1 MKILF
6 IADFFVDQVNGGG
19 ELNNS
24 VLVDLLNS
32 KGYEVSC
39 INSHLVSEYNILSSD
54 AIVVSNFINL
64 SEQNKKNLQRK
75 KYVIYEHDHKYL
87 RNRNPA
93 TYKNFKAP
101 SQAIVNYEFYKHAKA
116 VFCQSK
122 FHADIVKK
130 NLEMDNII
138 SVGGNLWTE
147 ETLQSLRLLS
157 KNDKS
162 DRCSIM
168 SSDIPHKGTD
178 HAKLYCEKNNLEYD
192 LITPCGHDEFLK
204 KLGANNTL
212 VFFPKTPETLSRII
226 VEARMMNMKVVT
238 NSLVGAASEPWFA
251 EKGEKLVDI
260 MENKRNEIPAMVLGA
275 LDV

>member
-6 IADFFVDQVNGGG
+6 IADFFANEINGGG

-93 TYKNFKAP
+93 T
-101 SQAIVNYEFYKHAKA
+101 
-116 VFCQSK
+116 
-122 FHADIVKK
+122 
-130 NLEMDNII
+130 
-138 SVGGNLWTE
+138 
-147 ETLQSLRLLS
+147 
-157 KNDKS
+157 
-162 DRCSIM
+162 
-168 SSDIPHKGTD
+168 
-178 HAKLYCEKNNLEYD
+178 
-192 LITPCGHDEFLK
+192 
-204 KLGANNTL
+204 
-212 VFFPKTPETLSRII
+212 
-226 VEARMMNMKVVT
+226 
-238 NSLVGAASEPWFA
+238 
-251 EKGEKLVDI
+251 
-260 MENKRNEIPAMVLGA
+260 
-275 LDV
+275 

>member
-6 IADFFVDQVNGGG
+6 IADFFANEINGGG

-130 NLEMDNII
+130 N
-138 SVGGNLWTE
+138 
-147 ETLQSLRLLS
+147 
-157 KNDKS
+157 
-162 DRCSIM
+162 
-168 SSDIPHKGTD
+168 
-178 HAKLYCEKNNLEYD
+178 
-192 LITPCGHDEFLK
+192 
-204 KLGANNTL
+204 
-212 VFFPKTPETLSRII
+212 
-226 VEARMMNMKVVT
+226 
-238 NSLVGAASEPWFA
+238 
-251 EKGEKLVDI
+251 
-260 MENKRNEIPAMVLGA
+260 
-275 LDV
+275 

>member
-1 MKILF
+1 
-6 IADFFVDQVNGGG
+6 
-19 ELNNS
+19 
-24 VLVDLLNS
+24 
-32 KGYEVSC
+32 
-39 INSHLVSEYNILSSD
+39 
-54 AIVVSNFINL
+54 
-64 SEQNKKNLQRK
+64 
-75 KYVIYEHDHKYL
+75 
-87 RNRNPA
+87 
-93 TYKNFKAP
+93 
-101 SQAIVNYEFYKHAKA
+101 
-116 VFCQSK
+116 
-122 FHADIVKK
+122 
-130 NLEMDNII
+130 
-138 SVGGNLWTE
+138 
-147 ETLQSLRLLS
+147 
-157 KNDKS
+157 
-162 DRCSIM
+162 M

-212 VFFPKTPETLSRII
+212 VFFPKTPETLSRIF

>member
-1 MKILF
+1 VKILF
-6 IADFFVDQVNGGG
+6 IADFFADQVNGGG

-24 VLVDLLNS
+24 VLIDLLRD
-32 KGYEVSC
+32 KGHEILC
-39 INSHLVSEYNILSSD
+39 ANSHLVSEYNILSSD
-54 AIVVSNFINL
+54 AVIVSNFINL
-64 SEQNKKNLQRK
+64 SEQNKGAIQRK
-75 KYVIYEHDHKYL
+75 KYIIYEHDHKYL

-93 TYKNFKAP
+93 IYKNFKAP

-122 FHADIVKK
+122 FHADVVKK

-147 ETLQSLRLLS
+147 QTLKSLSLLS
-157 KNDKS
+157 KNDKH

-168 SSDIPHKGTD
+168 SSNISHKGMD
-178 HAKLYCEKNNLEYD
+178 HAKFYCGKNNLEYD
-192 LITPCGHDEFLK
+192 LISPCEHSEFLK
-204 KLGANNTL
+204 KLGANSTL

-238 NSLVGAASEPWFA
+238 NGLVGAVSESWFA

-260 MENKRNEIPAMVLGA
+260 MRNKRIEIPTMVLEA
-275 LDV
+275 IR

>member
-6 IADFFVDQVNGGG
+6 IADFFADQVNGGG

-24 VLVDLLNS
+24 VLIDLLRD
-32 KGYEVSC
+32 KGHEILC
-39 INSHLVSEYNILSSD
+39 ANSHLVSEYNILSSD
-54 AIVVSNFINL
+54 AIIVSNFINL
-64 SEQNKKNLQRK
+64 SEQNKGAIQRK
-75 KYVIYEHDHKYL
+75 KYIIYEHDHKYL

-93 TYKNFKAP
+93 IYKNFKAP

-122 FHADIVKK
+122 FHADVVKK

-147 ETLQSLRLLS
+147 QTLKSLSLLS
-157 KNDKS
+157 KNDKH

-168 SSDIPHKGTD
+168 SSNISHKGMD
-178 HAKLYCEKNNLEYD
+178 HAKFYCGKNNLEYD
-192 LITPCGHDEFLK
+192 LISPCEHSEFLK
-204 KLGANNTL
+204 KLGANSTL

-238 NSLVGAASEPWFA
+238 NGLVGAVSESWFA

-260 MENKRNEIPAMVLGA
+260 MRNKRIEIPTMVLEA
-275 LDV
+275 IR